1 MEVVDK
7 IVAAARDDCDNPL
20 QAIPITMTV
29 KE

>member
-20 QAIPITMTV
+20 EPITMMMTV